1 MLDIETDSAESSKPV
16 RQTTFAG
23 AVSAI
28 AGRQTAFTLPESSAR
43 STMFGKMPTEGSA
56 GMSEKSQTFGK
67 SLPLSTPSSRKTQH
81 DSSHTHH
88 AEKSHT
94 VRQTTFGS
102 HPPEGSKSEKLS
114 EKNVRHTT
122 FMPTHPTTASQLLE
136 GIGEAAHM
144 PANKPHAHFEPGH
157 GHHGH
162 QGHQGHDH
170 EDRRRSHAPKGRE
183 SLMAAFTSPN
193 VRFTMVKNRL
203 TQHHAHHSPRSDHKD
218 SEAGSGSNSMG
229 LSVKPKKTQHDSH
242 HDHHADT
249 EAGTESG
256 DKSIEYY
263 KSGQNPVKHV
273 EPPKPR
279 GSMFHK
285 AASLLMKSKS

>member
-1 MLDIETDSAESSKPV
+1 MMDINTESSESSVPV

-28 AGRQTAFTLPESSAR
+28 AGRQTAFTLPENSAR
-43 STMFGKMPTEGSA
+43 QTMFGKMPTEGSA
-56 GMSEKSQTFGK
+56 GMPEKSQTSMPFGK

-81 DSSHTHH
+81 DSSHAHH

-136 GIGEAAHM
+136 GIGEAAHV

-170 EDRRRSHAPKGRE
+170 ERNGPKGRE
-183 SLMAAFTSPN
+183 SLMAAFSSPG

-256 DKSIEYY
+256 DKSM
-263 KSGQNPVKHV
+263 GVKHV